1 MIQKLR
7 SILPERILGAL
18 KKAKNQDGIIE
29 EIRIRRMRQAYMVI
43 SGQNVMLDIIAS
55 DTEMQEILSAISH
68 NSLYAYRD
76 TIVNGYV
83 TLENGIR
90 IGVIGRAGVEQNK
103 IIGVYE
109 INEFSIRIPNN
120 ILVNCTE
127 ILELAKRNSIL
138 FFSPPGEG
146 KTTLLR
152 SLIVKLSSGRN
163 AKRVGVIDTR
173 AELLYGLERK
183 DLLIS
188 LLLGYPRRN
197 GIEIAVRTMNSQI
210 IVCDE
215 IGDASDADAIVEA
228 QGAGIPIIASCHGS
242 SIKDIMSHKGIS
254 TLHSARIFDHYI
266 GIKRTEDLGFVYSIC
281 SWEEA
286 DVDI

>member
-1 MIQKLR
+1 MTEKLR
-7 SILPERILGAL
+7 TILPERIFLAVQ
-18 KKAKNQDGIIE
+18 KAKKQGGVIE
-29 EIRIRRMRQAYMVI
+29 EIRIRRTRQAYMVI
-43 SGQNVMLDIIAS
+43 SGKNVMLDIIGS
-55 DTEMQEILSAISH
+55 DAEMQEILSAISH

-76 TIVNGYV
+76 TIVNGYI

-90 IGVIGRAGVEQNK
+90 VGVIGRAGVEQSK
-103 IIGVYE
+103 IIGVYD

-120 ILVNCTE
+120 ILVNCGE
-127 ILELAKRNSIL
+127 ILELAEKSSIL

-152 SLIVKLSSGRN
+152 ALIMKLSSGRN

-183 DLLIS
+183 DLLVS
-188 LLLGYPRRN
+188 LLLGYPRKN

-242 SIKDIMSHKGIS
+242 SVKDIMSHKGIRI
-254 TLHSARIFDHYI
+254 LHSSRIFDYYI
-266 GIKRTEDLGFVYSIC
+266 GIKRTEDFGFVYSIY

-286 DVDI
+286 NADL